1 MLCGNNGGAY
11 FMNNLGIVFYVVG
24 EKGLKVIQSVVDGY
38 CDKIHQ
44 VVIGTD
50 SGVINDFS
58 KDIERFCIEHGIV
71 FSYRGSEPKFS
82 SAVYRICIGWRW
94 IINDSKNLIVL
105 HDSKLPEYRG
115 FNPLVTAL
123 LNKDESIS
131 VSAIIANESFDQG
144 DILCSQTAAISYPI
158 KLNDAISIS
167 IDLYIRVVSSIVKML
182 CCDGFTPQ
190 KQDELQASY
199 SVWRDSKDYFIDW
212 GDSADYI
219 SRFCDSVGY
228 PYDGA
233 KTYLKDDLVRIV
245 DSEVVAD
252 VNVVSRNKNHGKV
265 LFFSEGK
272 PVVICGSGLIKII
285 KIEKVSDGSE
295 IEIKSIRT
303 RFYS

>member
-1 MLCGNNGGAY
+1 MHD
-11 FMNNLGIVFYVVG
+11 FGIVFYVVG
-24 EKGLKVIQSVVDGY
+24 EKGLKVIQSVVNEHFN
-38 CDKIHQ
+38 KINQ

-50 SGVINDFS
+50 TGVVNDFS

-82 SAVYRICIGWRW
+82 PEVYRVCIGWRW
-94 IINDSKNLIVL
+94 LINDSENLIVL

-131 VSAIIANESFDQG
+131 VSAIIANENFDQG
-144 DILCSQTAAISYPI
+144 DILCSQTAAIIYPI
-158 KLNDAISIS
+158 KLNDAINVSIG
-167 IDLYIRVVSSIVKML
+167 LYVKVVSSIVEML
-182 CCDGFTPQ
+182 CGDGFTPQ

-199 SVWRDSKDYFIDW
+199 SVWRDSEDYFIDW
-212 GDSADYI
+212 SDSADYI

-233 KTYLKDDLVRIV
+233 KTYLKDELVRIV

-285 KIEKVSDGSE
+285 KIEKISDGSE
-295 IEIKSIRT
+295 VEIELIRT